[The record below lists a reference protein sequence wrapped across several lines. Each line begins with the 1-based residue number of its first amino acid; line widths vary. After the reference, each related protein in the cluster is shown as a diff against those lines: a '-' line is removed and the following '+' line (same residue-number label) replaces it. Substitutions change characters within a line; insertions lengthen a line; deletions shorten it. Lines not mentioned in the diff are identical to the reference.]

1 MKIEKVTVHH
11 LLHDFLVSYIPV
23 QRRLSDCT
31 EKNYHDSLDQYRKY
45 LKEHKNVSFDKLTF
59 DDFSKENVYNFL
71 TWLLNDN
78 HRSVNTVN
86 LRLAAI
92 KAFLK
97 FCAEED
103 ISLTKYYMDVR
114 SIVRFKDTANI
125 KKLKY
130 LRTDQLELIFSTPD
144 KRTPNGR
151 RDRFFMMFAFET
163 GGRIDELLKIT
174 LKDIIERN
182 GIYYIILRGKG
193 SKVRE
198 NPLPEDIIPLLQA
211 YIQEFHKNSDDTD
224 YLFYTVH
231 SQKHTKMNP
240 RTVNKFLEKYACIVH
255 EKNPDFPLDLH
266 AHMFRHSI
274 GMSMYKAGIPLS
286 YIRDFLGHSSVET
299 VSIYAH
305 ADEEIIA
312 AALDKVNELNPVL
325 KSAANSDEA
334 STEKKWKNNEEFLLK
349 YCGFK

>member
-1 MKIEKVTVHH
+1 MKPNNVNIHN
-11 LLHDFLVSYIPV
+11 LIHDFLVSYIPV
-23 QRRLSDCT
+23 QRKLSDRT

-45 LKEHKNVSFDKLTF
+45 LKEHKEISFDKLTF
-59 DDFSKENVYNFL
+59 DDFSKSNVYDFL
-71 TWLLNDN
+71 TWLSNN
-78 HRSVNTVN
+78 KQRSVNTVN

-103 ISLTKYYMDVR
+103 ISLTQYYMDIK
-114 SIVRFKDTANI
+114 SIIRFKDTTTV

-130 LRTDQLELIFSTPD
+130 LRTDQLEWIFSEPD
-144 KRTPNGR
+144 KQTHMGR

-174 LKDIIERN
+174 LNDIIERN
-182 GIYYIILRGKG
+182 GITYIILRGKG
-193 SKVRE
+193 NKVRE
-198 NPLPEDIIPLLQA
+198 NPLPEDMVPLLKA
-211 YIQEFHKNSDDTD
+211 YIHEFHGHSDNDD

-231 SQKHTKMNP
+231 DHKHTKMNP
-240 RTVNKFLEKYACIVH
+240 RTVNKFLEKYALRVH
-255 EKNPDFPLDLH
+255 EKHSDFPLDLH

-274 GMSMYKAGIPLS
+274 GMSMYKSGIPLS

-305 ADEEIIA
+305 ADGETISS
-312 AALDKVNELNPVL
+312 ALAKVNELNPIL
-325 KSAANSDEA
+325 KNSTENA
-334 STEKKWKNNEEFLLK
+334 VSSPEKKWKNNEEFLLT